1 MEQHTCTHE
10 HIHVNVLM
18 HTDTHVHTYMNTDT
32 CWHTHT
38 HTWTH
43 AHIHA
48 RIRINAC
55 AHTRTDKRV
64 NTHSC
69 TQTHTRSHSL
79 TDTLTHTHTHTFG
92 AGGTRWVRQHL
103 WWSWMGNFSTWNIT
117 YPCPSEMLS
126 DPLNYS
132 RTLGSTEDAS
142 SCNSLSLQI
151 SITGLWDERGS
162 RVRVH
167 ANIRESLTLS
177 QTSLFTVHS
186 WIHHSLR
193 WPFFNPYRYR
203 HCEAH
208 NYEAV
213 WIKSQK
219 QNVDLKMVEY
229 WITRVDTNS

>member
-1 MEQHTCTHE
+1 MQCLFC
-10 HIHVNVLM
+10 NVLPPPLQTKKTFALDYCHFVLKWM
-18 HTDTHVHTYMNTDT
+18 AVG
-32 CWHTHT
+32 
-38 HTWTH
+38 
-43 AHIHA
+43 I
-48 RIRINAC
+48 
-55 AHTRTDKRV
+55 
-64 NTHSC
+64 
-69 TQTHTRSHSL
+69 TQS
-79 TDTLTHTHTHTFG
+79 
-92 AGGTRWVRQHL
+92 AGGTRWVKQHL

-162 RVRVH
+162 RVCVH

-193 WPFFNPYRYR
+193 WPFFNPYHYR